1 MNLITPYSLG
11 SLTLPNRVLMAPM
24 TRNRAPGNV
33 PTDLMATYYRQRA
46 SAGLIITEATQVHP
60 RGRGYPNTPGI
71 HSDEQVNAW
80 TNIVD
85 AVHAAG
91 GRIFLQLW
99 HVGRVSHH
107 SYHEGGQPLAP
118 SAIQLTEGQAFTADG
133 QMKPFTEPRAL
144 TTDEVEEV
152 VEQFRHG
159 AVNAR
164 RAGFDGVEIH
174 GANGYLIDQFL
185 ATGTNKRTDR
195 YGGSLENRLRFALE
209 VTEAVVDEWDD
220 ERVGIRL
227 SPGSQFNGMHDD
239 DPVETFGTLGERLN
253 DYPLAYVHVAEND
266 PVDGRPAGSVLRP
279 TYNGT
284 LMVAGEYDR
293 ESGEAVL
300 DADRADLIAYARAF
314 LANPDLPRRFLEN
327 ASLNEPNPDTF
338 YGGDATGYTDYST
351 LDTQTP
357 AAIPA
362 D

>member
-1 MNLITPYSLG
+1 MNLLTPYALG
-11 SLTLPNRVLMAPM
+11 PLTLPNRVVMAPM
-24 TRNRAPGNV
+24 TRNRALGNV

-46 SAGLIITEATQVHP
+46 AAGLIITEATQVHP

-71 HSDEQVNAW
+71 HSNEQVDAW
-80 TNIVD
+80 AKIVD

-107 SYHEGGQPLAP
+107 SYHDGGSPLAP
-118 SAIQLTEGQAFTADG
+118 SAIQLTEGQAFTAEG
-133 QMKPFTEPRAL
+133 HMEPFSEPRVL
-144 TTDEVEEV
+144 TTDEVEAI

-159 AVNAR
+159 AANAR

-209 VTEAVVDEWDD
+209 VTEAVVEEWSD

-239 DPVETFGTLGERLN
+239 APVETFGTLGERLN

-266 PVDGRPAGSVLRP
+266 PVDGHPAGSVLRP
-279 TYNGT
+279 TYDGT
-284 LMVAGEYDR
+284 LIVAGEYDR
-293 ESGEAVL
+293 ESGEAAL
-300 DADRADLIAYARAF
+300 ASGRADLVAYARAF

-327 ASLNEPNPDTF
+327 APLNEPDPDTF
-338 YGGDATGYTDYST
+338 YGGDATGYTDYPT
-351 LDTQTP
+351 LDAQTP
-357 AAIPA
+357 VAASTG
-362 D
+362 